1 MPSWGKATICRS
13 TQGATSPR
21 TSSIALSAVRVGS
34 ETSTWL
40 RTCCTPLAICHFRV
54 CQARCLTSSWLSSAL
69 RWAQRS
75 MPSNSVPERFHS
87 GWPAVWVVSRW
98 MCGSMNGGTARP
110 PAPSR
115 RSPASSAACSIGT
128 RAAIRPSAT
137 RSCQRPSRPRRRRL
151 SISMEDLFWFVRA
164 AAQQGIEQ
172 QVGDGGAEHRVDRHD
187 PRQPVAGGGAAGDG
201 EDRRPVDR
209 LDVRAGCWR

>member
-21 TSSIALSAVRVGS
+21 TSSMALSAVRVGS

-54 CQARCLTSSWLSSAL
+54 CQARCLTSSWLSRAL

-110 PAPSR
+110 PAPSG
-115 RSPASSAACSIGT
+115 A
-128 RAAIRPSAT
+128 
-137 RSCQRPSRPRRRRL
+137 RRRRRRPVPSAPGRRYGHRRHAVARDLRGRAGAGCQSAWRTSSGLFGLRL
-151 SISMEDLFWFVRA
+151 SR
-164 AAQQGIEQ
+164 IEQ
-172 QVGDGGAEHRVDRHD
+172 QVGDGGAEHRVDRHY